1 MTDSLNSDDDEE
13 GNQRRFAFSFVMI
26 SCHTMAG
33 LGIQIIHHGVLRFLL
48 LVHDSIPE
56 IDRLTAF
63 NSGLNGSPQ
72 EHGEMMSR

>member
-1 MTDSLNSDDDEE
+1 
-13 GNQRRFAFSFVMI
+13 
-26 SCHTMAG
+26 MAG